1 MGMYAL
7 ATELII
13 KVDPF
18 PESRLMIVA
27 RFLPRSRPFDTVT
40 SIISNVKNIKRF
52 EIIANKGLG
61 GEITIGAGFEGLDSI
76 VQKNANL
83 VQNIMRNA
91 RAEDIHIES
100 YKQFMK
106 MRRKAAKQMVGTG
119 FYTISVPPVS
129 SGIFM
134 KRIKSVSPEIPVI
147 AHPKTG
153 RFHIVCNDDS
163 RLIKLRES
171 ALSIGG
177 KLPVEWEHLIKKGI
191 GSFFT
196 EAELSIARS
205 LKRELDPLKIFNP
218 HLKLL

>member
-1 MGMYAL
+1 
-7 ATELII
+7 
-13 KVDPF
+13 
-18 PESRLMIVA
+18 
-27 RFLPRSRPFDTVT
+27 
-40 SIISNVKNIKRF
+40 
-52 EIIANKGLG
+52 
-61 GEITIGAGFEGLDSI
+61 SI

-83 VQNIMRNA
+83 IQNIMKNA
-91 RAEDIHIES
+91 GAEDIHIES

-119 FYTISVPPVS
+119 FYTISVPSVS

-134 KRIKSVSPEIPVI
+134 KRIKSVSAEISVI

-163 RLIKLRES
+163 LLIKLRES
-171 ALSIGG
+171 ALAIGG
-177 KLPVEWEHLIKKGI
+177 KLPLGWEHLHKKNI
-191 GSFFT
+191 GSFLT

-205 LKRELDPLKIFNP
+205 LKRELDPQGIFNP